1 MALVGTVTTV
11 SKLGDLKVTLGTLAF
26 DASYPTNGEAYRPD
40 MVGLTSITQLAVFPS
55 EGLVF
60 EPDTS
65 ASKIVAYR
73 ADGGAAITA
82 TVRTGAVTDD
92 DSAAVNGTP
101 VYVVPTSN
109 GVDAFLESTTA
120 GNADTKF
127 KVGSSG
133 PTVFVNDND
142 TPGGV
147 LLYFDEDAAATDSRF
162 MAVTVTG
169 ADQLIRTSDGT
180 EIRVKYNAD
189 AATTGVA
196 VHVDDDGATVHAR
209 LLFVSPTN
217 AAGSYTTDDE
227 IAPWTASDSDAS
239 LVEVANT
246 TNLSAWSTV
255 PFIAIG
261 L

>member
-1 MALVGTVTTV
+1 MALVGTIADVQYW
-11 SKLGDLKVTLGTLAF
+11 GDLKVTLGTVAF
-26 DASYPTNGEAYRPD
+26 DSSYPTGGEAYRPD
-40 MVGLTSITQLAVFPS
+40 IFGLTTLTTLAILPS

-60 EPDTS
+60 EPDTGN
-65 ASKIVAYR
+65 AKVIAYR

-92 DSAAVNGTP
+92 DSAAVNGTA
-101 VYVVPTSN
+101 VYVVPTEN
-109 GVDAFLESTTA
+109 GVDAYLESTTA

-127 KVGSSG
+127 KIGSSG

-147 LLYFDEDAAATDSRF
+147 QLYFDEDAASADSRF
-162 MAVTVTG
+162 LAVTATG
-169 ADQLIRTSDGT
+169 ADQLIRASDGT
-180 EIRVKYNAD
+180 YIRVKYD
-189 AATTGVA
+189 ASAAANGVA
-196 VHVDDDGATVHAR
+196 VYVDDDGASVHAR

-217 AAGSYTTDDE
+217 AAGAYTTDDE
-227 IAPWTASDSDAS
+227 IAPWTLTDSDAA
-239 LVEVANT
+239 LVEVANA

-261 L
+261 T